1 MPVVQ
6 RNIPGSPVLV
16 PNDIEGAVQDAIES
30 VSPFLVDTK
39 KTSKPAHK
47 KLIRRGNREYSQ
59 PLRFAVQL
67 FFVALNLWIG
77 VQFYLWVR
85 WAESGGRALEVSR
98 PAGVEGWLPI
108 EGLMQSK
115 YFLFTGQ
122 VPRVHAAGF
131 FLFVSFLIISFV
143 FRKSFCS
150 WLCPVGTVSEYLWKF
165 GRYTFRRNFQLPRWP
180 DIALRSLKYILL
192 SFFAYAVASMSV
204 GAIAQ
209 FLGSS
214 YALVVD
220 VRMLN
225 FFRYLGGT
233 TAFVVLGLVIAS
245 IFVQNFW
252 CRYLC
257 PYGAFLGLASLLS
270 PARITRNLG
279 TCIDCAKCAKACPST
294 LPVDKLV
301 QIRSAE
307 CTGCLECV
315 AVCPADNTLAVS
327 LPAGLR
333 TRRVIPVWTMAAG
346 IAIVFFGL
354 VGYAKITGQWNT
366 ELPQQV
372 YLYLVPNAN
381 EQHHSTVTGD

>member
-6 RNIPGSPVLV
+6 GNIPGSAVFV
-16 PNDIEGAVQDAIES
+16 PNEIEGAEDAVES
-30 VSPFLVDTK
+30 VYPFLVDTK
-39 KTSKPAHK
+39 NNSKPARK
-47 KLIRRGNREYSQ
+47 KLIRRDDREYSQ

-98 PAGVEGWLPI
+98 QAGVEGWLPI

-131 FLFVSFLIISFV
+131 FLFVSFLTISFV
-143 FRKSFCS
+143 FCKSFCS
-150 WLCPVGTVSEYLWKF
+150 WMCPVGTVSEYLWKLGRSTF
-165 GRYTFRRNFQLPRWP
+165 GRNFQLPRWA
-180 DIALRSLKYILL
+180 DIALRSLKYVVL
-192 SFFAYAVASMSV
+192 SFFAYAVIGMSAA
-204 GAIAQ
+204 AIAK
-209 FLGSS
+209 FLSS
-214 YALVVD
+214 PYALIVD

-233 TAFVVLGLVIAS
+233 TAFVVLGLVISS

-257 PYGAFLGLASLLS
+257 PYGGLLGLVSLLS
-270 PARITRNLG
+270 PARITRNLSM
-279 TCIDCAKCAKACPST
+279 CIDCAKCAKACPSA
-294 LPVDKLV
+294 LPVDKLM

-315 AVCPADNTLAVS
+315 AVCPANNTLAVS
-327 LPAGLR
+327 LPTGLR
-333 TRRVIPVWTMAAG
+333 TRHAIPVWTMAAG
-346 IAIVFFGL
+346 IGIVFFGL
-354 VGYAKITGQWNT
+354 VGYAKITGHWNT
-366 ELPQQV
+366 DLLQQV
-372 YLYLVPNAN
+372 YLYVVPSAN
-381 EQHHSTVTGD
+381 EQHHPTVAGD